1 MKAALERNISG
12 RRGHEDHVT
21 TELYSV
27 PFGAFDGCFV
37 QLLEGVKICV
47 AVMGEGGVGG
57 GRGLSSYPICTCSC
71 GLIPGTSLFDFVAS
85 VFIDSFLKLCSLH

>member
-1 MKAALERNISG
+1 VKAALERNISG

-57 GRGLSSYPICTCSC
+57 GGEDFL
-71 GLIPGTSLFDFVAS
+71 LILFVPVLA
-85 VFIDSFLKLCSLH
+85 V